1 MTSPNLNVDQIRTV
15 AVLGGGT
22 MGNGIAHVF
31 ARCGYS
37 VILRDV
43 EKRFLDHAAGIISKN
58 LDREIKKGQVAPA
71 DKPQI
76 LGRIEFVTDLAAITR
91 ADFAIEAGPEKIEIK
106 REVLAAADR
115 VLRPAAIL
123 ATNTSSISVTALAG
137 ATGRPDRFLG
147 MHFMNP
153 VPVMAL
159 VEVIRALQTSDA
171 TFDTAIKLC
180 VKIEKKPVAVNDSPG
195 FVSNRVLMP
204 LINEA
209 AFCVLEGVATAE
221 SVDAVMKLGMN
232 HPMGP
237 LELADYIGLDVC
249 LDVLEVLLQGFG
261 DPKFRPCPLL
271 RRMVSA
277 GWLGRKAGR
286 GFYTYEIAK
295 RSPTSP

>member
-1 MTSPNLNVDQIRTV
+1 MTSPNLNVDEIRTV

-43 EKRFLDHAAGIISKN
+43 EQRFLDHAAGTISKN

-91 ADFAIEAGPEKIEIK
+91 ADFAIEAVPEKIEIK

-123 ATNTSSISVTALAG
+123 ATNTSSISVTTLAG

-171 TFDTAIKLC
+171 TFDTAMKLC
-180 VKIEKKPVAVNDSPG
+180 ARIEKKPVAVNDSPG

-209 AFCVLEGVATAE
+209 AFCVLEGVATPE

-271 RRMVSA
+271 RKMVSA
-277 GWLGRKAGR
+277 GWLGRKSGR
-286 GFYTYEIAK
+286 GFYTYEIEK
-295 RSPTSP
+295 RSPTGQ

>member
-43 EKRFLDHAAGIISKN
+43 EKRFLDHAAGTISKN

-91 ADFAIEAGPEKIEIK
+91 ADFAIEAVPEKIEIK

-123 ATNTSSISVTALAG
+123 ATNTSSISVTCAG
-137 ATGRPDRFLG
+137 RRHRPPGPFSRHAFHESSAGDGTGRGDT
-147 MHFMNP
+147 
-153 VPVMAL
+153 
-159 VEVIRALQTSDA
+159 RAADQRRN
-171 TFDTAIKLC
+171 FRHGH
-180 VKIEKKPVAVNDSPG
+180 EAV
-195 FVSNRVLMP
+195 R
-204 LINEA
+204 
-209 AFCVLEGVATAE
+209 
-221 SVDAVMKLGMN
+221 
-232 HPMGP
+232 
-237 LELADYIGLDVC
+237 
-249 LDVLEVLLQGFG
+249 
-261 DPKFRPCPLL
+261 
-271 RRMVSA
+271 
-277 GWLGRKAGR
+277 
-286 GFYTYEIAK
+286 
-295 RSPTSP
+295 